1 MRLREEAS
9 GRFGGERMTPSDPI
23 FGSTKTTTTAT
34 TMSRTPV
41 DGLGTVAITGLG
53 GVNPPS
59 HEFKMLRSQACR
71 VHEHESENE
80 KPG

>member
-23 FGSTKTTTTAT
+23 FNSSKTTTTAT

-41 DGLGTVAITGLG
+41 NGLGTVAIIGLG

-71 VHEHESENE
+71 VHEHENENE